1 MSYFT
6 CAQKLTEA
14 SVVYHAEPTRK
25 TEKKQGKETKNKKN
39 DRMSGQES
47 VRQSCGR
54 ESMMGRICETGKG
67 LSWK

>member
-25 TEKKQGKETKNKKN
+25 TEKKQGKETKNKKKRQ
-39 DRMSGQES
+39 D
-47 VRQSCGR
+47 VRSRVR
-54 ESMMGRICETGKG
+54 ETVLRKRVYDGKD
-67 LSWK
+67 L